1 MVKEVLIG
9 AGAGLLVL
17 LAMWGLDVTPFLLLG
32 GIFLIFKFAL
42 DTKGGSGA
50 FRPKMSGAS
59 AGRPVAPV
67 TFDEIGGQETAK
79 RELIEALQFIH
90 ESEAVKA
97 LGIRPLRGILLVG
110 PPGTGKTLLAKA
122 AANYVD
128 AVFFS
133 ASGSEFVE
141 VYAGVGAQRVRRLFS
156 RAKEAAAKEGKGCAI
171 IFIDEIEVLGGK
183 RGAHTS
189 HLEYDQT
196 LNELLVQ
203 MDGMTTEDGPRVLV
217 MAATNRP
224 DLLDP
229 ALLRPGRFDRT
240 VQVELPDR
248 EGRLHILKIH
258 TRNRPLGADVDLEEV
273 ARETYGFSGAHL
285 ESVVNEAAILA
296 LREKR
301 SEIRREHIREAIE
314 KVMMGERL
322 DRKPRHEERERIA
335 HHEAGHALISEL
347 VKPGSVSSITIT
359 SRGKALG
366 YMRQTPEDDPYL
378 YTKQELL
385 DQIAVC
391 LAGAAAEE
399 IFFGSRSTGSVGDL
413 RQAMDIAE
421 QLVEAGM
428 SSLGVIDPDVISPKV
443 LHDEMQAIVREQEK
457 YVMRQLEACKEKVH
471 EVACLLLEREK
482 ISGATF
488 REIVGY
494 LAPITVCEP
503 RAEAS
508 ATA

>member
-9 AGAGLLVL
+9 AGAGLFTL
-17 LAMWGLDVTPFLLLG
+17 LIAWGVDVTPFLLLA
-32 GIFLIFKFAL
+32 GIFLFFKLAL
-42 DTKGGSGA
+42 DAKGGGGS
-50 FRPKMSGAS
+50 FRPRKRS
-59 AGRPVAPV
+59 RPQIPRV
-67 TFDEIGGQETAK
+67 TFDQVGGQETAK
-79 RELIEALQFIH
+79 RELLEALQFI
-90 ESEAVKA
+90 SDPEAA
-97 LGIRPLRGILLVG
+97 RRLGIRPLRGILLTG

-122 AANYVD
+122 AAHHVD

-141 VYAGVGAQRVRRLFS
+141 VYAGVGAQRVRKLFA
-156 RAKEAAAKEGKGCAI
+156 RAKETAAREGKRCAVV
-171 IFIDEIEVLGGK
+171 FIDEIEVLGGK
-183 RGAHTS
+183 RGAHSS

-203 MDGMTTEDGPRVLV
+203 MDGMASDEGPAVLV

-258 TRNRPLGADVDLEEV
+258 TKNRPLAADVDLEEI

-296 LREKR
+296 LRNKR
-301 SEIRREHIREAIE
+301 SEITRDDLKEAIE

-322 DRKPRHEERERIA
+322 ERKPRHEERERIA

-359 SRGKALG
+359 SRGRALG
-366 YMRQTPEDDPYL
+366 YMRQAPDDDPYL

-391 LAGAAAEE
+391 LAGAVAEE

-413 RQAMDIAE
+413 RQAMEIAQ
-421 QLVEAGM
+421 QLIGAGM
-428 SSLGVIDPDVISPKV
+428 SSLGVVDPDVISPKV
-443 LHDEMQAIVREQEK
+443 LHDEMQAIVKEQER

-482 ISGATF
+482 VSGDTF
-488 REIVGY
+488 RQVIGY
-494 LAPITVCEP
+494 LAPLPDLGRE
-503 RAEAS
+503 AEA
-508 ATA
+508 AAG